1 MIIHNLTNNIAT
13 KTEKI
18 NSYLIA
24 NNLGEVRYV
33 GTWGETYYVFV
44 VPTTD
49 EQADYL
55 FDFVLFNNGDIKILE
70 DDDTFDEYEYE
81 IDLEQF
87 YTYII
92 NTERQ
97 RKLKFL
103 C

>member
-1 MIIHNLTNNIAT
+1 MITHNLTNNIAT

-18 NSYLIA
+18 NAYLIA
-24 NNLGEVRYV
+24 NSLGEVEYV
-33 GTWGETYYVFV
+33 GIWGETYYVFV

-70 DDDTFDEYEYE
+70 EDDTFDEYE